1 MSSLLPQG
9 IFTPGYNWHKFLSA
23 SGCFAEMILRL
34 YDKCKCNIFRV
45 LILIFLTFRI
55 HRNLHCGVHGSC
67 SYLSMMK
74 SETKFIIFI
83 CNFVIC
89 NFAICPC
96 GHHNYIFGP
105 RSLVKKILLQ
115 LRFSLRFKPRFN
127 FSIPH
132 CKRVFSCKLKSN
144 VFPVILAPSK

>member
-1 MSSLLPQG
+1 MLLIRKFLYV
-9 IFTPGYNWHKFLSA
+9 IFTPARHIHPGVWYDWHKFLAA
-23 SGCFAEMILRL
+23 SGCFGEMILRL

-45 LILIFLTFRI
+45 LILIYLTFRI

-96 GHHNYIFGP
+96 GHHNYIFGTKVV
-105 RSLVKKILLQ
+105 SQKNSIATEFFVKI
-115 LRFSLRFKPRFN
+115 
-127 FSIPH
+127 
-132 CKRVFSCKLKSN
+132 
-144 VFPVILAPSK
+144 